1 MALRMPRDFHHG
13 LPDCASPPS
22 RHTPPMTTLVFD
34 FGLKAIGV
42 AAAER
47 RVHLARGL
55 TTIAAR
61 DGVPRWNDLDSLI
74 AEWRPAL
81 LVVGLPLNMDGT
93 ASAMCALAEGFGDA
107 LTARYALP
115 VEYADER
122 LSTFEAK
129 HRGADAATRHATAA
143 EVIAETWLGQNQ
155 CRRCRS
161 GPAHVPRRC

>member
-1 MALRMPRDFHHG
+1 
-13 LPDCASPPS
+13 
-22 RHTPPMTTLVFD
+22 MTTLVFD

-47 RVHLARGL
+47 RVDLARGL

-61 DGVPRWNDLDSLI
+61 DGVPRWNDLDSLV

-93 ASAMCALAEGFGDA
+93 ASAMCDLAEGFGDA
-107 LTARYALP
+107 LAARYTLP

-122 LSTFEAK
+122 LSTFEAR
-129 HRGADAATRHATAA
+129 HRGAGEATRHAAAA
-143 EVIAETWLGQNQ
+143 EVIAETWLGQN
-155 CRRCRS
+155 RCRS